1 MITVVYNCQHCKGK
15 TSVEL
20 SNESRLS
27 VWEVGRTL
35 KIQHHQEKDV
45 FDTIRCPEKPNE

>member
-1 MITVVYNCQHCKGK
+1 MITVVYKCKRCEGE
-15 TSVEL
+15 TSVTVE
-20 SNESRLS
+20 NECRLS
-27 VWEVGRTL
+27 VWEVGQTL